1 MVVFSLLGYA
11 GRRPRLEEF
20 SQRDGESSGSSKSS
34 GESSG
39 EASGSWF
46 GAAGLI
52 SFTDAARAHELV
64 VASAFARIALTG
76 PLYLSLIGTS
86 WNGSAIGVIRST
98 LFTSAVGA
106 TNFAHQTADCPGAN
120 FKQTPGAPQE

>member
-11 GRRPRLEEF
+11 GWCPGVEEF
-20 SQRDGESSGSSKSS
+20 LPRDGESTGAFKLSGEPS
-34 GESSG
+34 GESS
-39 EASGSWF
+39 SSWF
-46 GAAGLI
+46 GAVGLI
-52 SFTDAARAHELV
+52 STTDAARAHELD
-64 VASAFARIALTG
+64 VARAFVCIALGG

-98 LFTSAVGA
+98 LFTSVVGA